1 SLEPANQSFE
11 VSVMTRLPAFSFS
24 ISEPGGNEASST
36 WPTAI
41 HFPLVPAG
49 PEFSIEN
56 ALPKRPTV
64 TIFTIDLS
72 QLLKG
77 DARVIH

>member
-1 SLEPANQSFE
+1 
-11 VSVMTRLPAFSFS
+11 MTRLPAFSFS
-24 ISEPGGNEASST
+24 ISEPGGNEASSK

-56 ALPKRPTV
+56 ALPKRLTV

>member
-1 SLEPANQSFE
+1 
-11 VSVMTRLPAFSFS
+11 MTRLPAFSFS

-41 HFPLVPAG
+41 HFPLAPAG

>member
-1 SLEPANQSFE
+1 MKLRQRGRLLFTSPSFQ
-11 VSVMTRLPAFSFS
+11 L
-24 ISEPGGNEASST
+24 
-36 WPTAI
+36 
-41 HFPLVPAG
+41 G

-64 TIFTIDLS
+64 TIFAIDLS

>member
-1 SLEPANQSFE
+1 
-11 VSVMTRLPAFSFS
+11 MTRLPAFSFS

-56 ALPKRPTV
+56 ALPKRLAV

-72 QLLKG
+72 QLFKG
-77 DARVIH
+77 EDRIIH

>member
-1 SLEPANQSFE
+1 
-11 VSVMTRLPAFSFS
+11 MTRLPAFSFS
-24 ISEPGGNEASST
+24 ISEPSGNEASST

-56 ALPKRPTV
+56 ALPKQAPLQTL
-64 TIFTIDLS
+64 TIV
-72 QLLKG
+72 LLPIVKV
-77 DARVIH
+77 DDRVIH